1 MGSVIDC
8 SKFLNSIYSENTDEI
23 DEISKKFIKKIIEKY
38 NSDDSW
44 STELFLISNENKPLD
59 LNRNE
64 IKTFIDTY

>member
-1 MGSVIDC
+1 
-8 SKFLNSIYSENTDEI
+8 LNSIYSENTDEI